1 MRNFLFAGCIVG
13 LIMAVSVP
21 VWAEDAAVESAAA
34 AVVETANDA
43 VSEITNAVS
52 ETAPAAE
59 TTPAAAEPSVAVEQ
73 AQPAVEA
80 QPEGENPVVIIKTG
94 KGDIKVK
101 LFKDKAP
108 ISVEN
113 FLKYVDSGHYEGTIF
128 HRVISNFMVQGGGFT
143 SDMQQKATLPP
154 IKNEAQNGLLN
165 NRGTLAMART
175 QVIDSATSQFFI
187 NVVDNA
193 FLNFRSPDMQGFG
206 YCVFGEVVEG
216 MDVVDAIR
224 SVPTGRSGPHS
235 DVPVEPV
242 EIIQIVRVN
251 TAN

>member
-1 MRNFLFAGCIVG
+1 MRNFFL
-13 LIMAVSVP
+13 MAVFFGFMTFFN
-21 VWAEDAAVESAAA
+21 AAVIAEEPVTETDPTAEQVADTATSAATEQA
-34 AVVETANDA
+34 PADA
-43 VSEITNAVS
+43 VAQPEVT
-52 ETAPAAE
+52 
-59 TTPAAAEPSVAVEQ
+59 AAAITET
-73 AQPAVEA
+73 

-128 HRVISNFMVQGGGFT
+128 HRVIPNFMIQGGGFT
-143 SDMQQKATLPP
+143 QDMNQKPTMAP
-154 IKNEAQNGLLN
+154 IKNEAQNGLAN
-165 NRGTLAMART
+165 KRGTLAMART

-224 SVPTGRSGPHS
+224 TVQTGRSGPHS
-235 DVPVEPV
+235 DVPVEAV
-242 EIIQIVRVN
+242 EIIQVVRVESGN
-251 TAN
+251 